1 MPQLRPTAARITG
14 EFGKWYSGRSET
26 GPLEG
31 RLMTARAIV
40 PDSTP
45 GTPQFEAKPSD
56 TAASTLPPPTARPH
70 GQSLQGEPDV
80 NPVTGR
86 IRPISAEESDAR
98 QEELTKQLATID
110 AEDDTPDDVYAEFM
124 RNLDEERRR
133 QGRPP
138 AFDGCY

>member
-1 MPQLRPTAARITG
+1 
-14 EFGKWYSGRSET
+14 
-26 GPLEG
+26 
-31 RLMTARAIV
+31 MTARAIV

-45 GTPQFEAKPSD
+45 GTPQFEAKSSD
-56 TAASTLPPPTARPH
+56 TVASMLPPPAAHPH

-86 IRPISAEESDAR
+86 IRPISAEEWDAR
-98 QEELTKQLATID
+98 EEELTKQLATID

-138 AFDGCY
+138 AFDGCH